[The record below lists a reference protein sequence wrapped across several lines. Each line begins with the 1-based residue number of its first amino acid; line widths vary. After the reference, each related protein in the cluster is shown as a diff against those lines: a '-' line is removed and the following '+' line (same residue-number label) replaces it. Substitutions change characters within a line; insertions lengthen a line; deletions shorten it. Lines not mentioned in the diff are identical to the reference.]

1 MQAINTLN
9 AVVMCAINGLEA
21 GDTKK
26 EAVQS
31 ITSFV
36 EENYMRKATLGDL
49 GSLPLAEAAALHEK
63 YGMEFKVNDG
73 KVLGVRFGS
82 GRSDSNY
89 ALVG

>member
-1 MQAINTLN
+1 MQALNSLN
-9 AVVMCAINGLEA
+9 AVIMCAINGIEA

-49 GSLPLAEAAALHEK
+49 GSLPIGEAAALHER

-73 KVLGVRFGS
+73 KVFGVRFGG
-82 GRSDSNY
+82 GRSASDY